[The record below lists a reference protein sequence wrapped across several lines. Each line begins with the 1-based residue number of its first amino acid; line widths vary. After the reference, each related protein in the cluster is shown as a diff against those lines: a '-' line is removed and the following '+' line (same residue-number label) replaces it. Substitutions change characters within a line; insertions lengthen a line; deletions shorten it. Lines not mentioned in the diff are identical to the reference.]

1 MSIGTAV
8 MIVETVLLAVTV
20 VFVVALLRSHAE
32 ILRRLASIEGGAD
45 PANPADLPGAGDRVS
60 NGAAGGAAPDIVGE
74 TLAGDAVKL
83 ALGAGSG
90 RTLLAF
96 LSSGCAACGPLWA
109 GLRDGYTSPEAARL
123 ILVTKGPERESMS
136 RLRALAPA
144 SRDVVMSTAA
154 WASFSV
160 PATPH
165 FVLVDGG
172 TGEILGRGSA
182 TSWEQIETLLTDADA
197 DSEPHREH
205 GTSDRAARAEQA
217 LAAAGI
223 TAGHPSL
230 YPSRGADQGVGDE

>member
-1 MSIGTAV
+1 MSVATVV
-8 MIVETVLLAVTV
+8 MIVESVVLAVTV

-32 ILRRLASIEGGAD
+32 ILRRLAAIDDGVPATGPTGAVGH
-45 PANPADLPGAGDRVS
+45 AENHV
-60 NGAAGGAAPDIVGE
+60 AGGAVTDIVGE

-83 ALGAGSG
+83 ALGAGSP

-109 GLRDGYTSPEAARL
+109 GLHDDRPPPLGARL
-123 ILVTKGPERESMS
+123 IVVTKGPERESVS

-144 SRDVVMSTAA
+144 DREVVMSTAA
-154 WASFSV
+154 WEFYSV

-165 FVLVDGG
+165 FVLVEGNV
-172 TGEILGRGSA
+172 GEILGRGSA
-182 TSWEQIETLLTDADA
+182 TSWQQIETLLM
-197 DSEPHREH
+197 DSETDSEVHRAR
-205 GTSDRAARAEQA
+205 GTSQRAARAEQA

-230 YPSRGADQGVGDE
+230 YPSRDADPGDQP